1 MASLYDYAVPMFIL
15 VFLIICIMAFL
26 WVKQQRDNIQP
37 PVKHTPVY
45 SKPFKPADLTQL
57 YEVKEG
63 FQGVSGSVSGSGSGS
78 STQSRW
84 PSQFDLSPTQQA
96 LYGTWEPTPFDTYYN
111 AYEQAE
117 IDAVAT
123 QLLKFNDIS
132 PAPSAPPDFGSSLGA
147 FDSDTTRIPWD
158 NDNASYQ
165 QKDVVWGYVSEQAS
179 RSIFLK
185 TYVNQLAAASDS
197 FVPCSEDDPSNYCYK
212 SPLFDVSVYDPKVAT
227 VTKIGET
234 LVQAVGILPMM
245 YLSEVNFDMSNFT
258 EVRMAR
264 QKAIGGF
271 LDAAKSATSHALG
284 PVRTVLTKAG
294 NALGLG
300 VGARKV
306 LSKFKSISDKI
317 ATQFRATLRTTQA
330 ATAASRNII
339 MSTVSGAAAAGGV
352 ATAVTGGVAAP
363 AAVLLGWVAV
373 GVDLFFGVFGGIMMG
388 IEAIIDPM
396 MAALLNTGGVC
407 PANYQA
413 ITDLVPTPVLMAL
426 SAFIPLAPFLQS
438 FDPYVCWGKDSHGL
452 GNVRLRIPPKVPP
465 FMSDRTLSLV
475 YHAAWQTGSNP
486 AIPSPTSLS
495 FMLDPLPPGYV
506 WLEQSDLAN
515 SPNINEL
522 TQYAQ
527 KAAQVAQ
534 GSSINPVASLT
545 RGSGSTTLPSNI
557 AVKTCEDNTTPSTD
571 GKQCIKKQ
579 TQNGSTMPTLSPC
592 PPGTTDD
599 GYNCWNAKIDSN
611 CTGGKISY
619 TTTQTWN
626 DTTGYFQ
633 VTTTPLV
640 CNPDATSQCYYPC
653 AAGTTQSATDA
664 FTCFNG
670 AGMASRRQLAG
681 NPPCPAGTV
690 AVAGSITPAN
700 TNIAVNYKDR
710 LTCPATFPNRL
721 NTELLCFANCPSG
734 FIREGALCVGTTE
747 TYDRTYMFGTS
758 TMYREQ
764 KFNADLLKD
773 LSDVTIP
780 YCDFSKPYM
789 LDKMA
794 QFYYKNS
801 LQNPVINED
810 GTIQIQMIT
819 KFFGVIASSELSC
832 DVVCSIDFITYDPVT
847 GGNYSSYT
855 GCSYPDDE
863 TFQACAFCYRRF
875 YFIRTGAE
883 KYKDEFTVTGCTW
896 ADYTAPEAMVQSSD
910 TGTNPVA
917 SLPKKFDLF
926 RKDGSIIDYARF
938 NAAWSSGQIMA
949 QAGAGLMDAAIMIG
963 TGMLGAATGGAA
975 GGAIGKGII
984 SAGVKSSA
992 KTLVKDVVKESGE
1005 RFAAKEAAEVAANVA
1020 KGLAKEGP
1028 EEATAI
1034 ARAAGMAEKDA
1045 ATLVAQAQ
1053 KNLTSAQ
1060 ALETRGNILGGLVS
1074 GVGGGLFTSMYLDP
1088 LLQNTFA
1095 GALPPA
1101 DVDGAANTFITGKDM
1116 YNLQVATNNNWWT
1129 ANQGPIY
1136 ELAAGVIPNITF
1148 CDGAKIPV
1156 TYCTHKYVVRDMV
1169 NKYHNENERRHIKQ
1183 ILAIEPRGVDGCYYK
1198 WNEVDYAP
1206 ETNTEQIVMKEKEII
1221 LSHALADYAT
1231 CTFKPT
1237 SFTTNM
1243 DDPAYPV
1250 RSYVDPTTQ
1259 SLPVP
1264 RVIYPTRNTVYTSD
1278 LFARYVRVRPAL
1290 PGTMSGSG
1298 TGALYLAQISVFDV
1312 SGFNVSTQL
1321 PTYATSVAAEA
1332 GLADTV
1338 VNGTSAQGDMLS
1350 TVWKPATLSTSAEY
1364 WEVDLGKIVN
1374 ISEVMYFG
1382 GTFDDAVGCNQGVRI
1397 EFLYTN
1403 GATDTPILTS
1413 VLPIDDPVQLVT
1425 MFSSSY
1431 MTPTF
1436 PIAGPIK
1443 VPRPIAPG
1451 QVLGIEFG
1459 CMNRCEDKVVIDSL
1473 VKQYNDTSLNGNIIK
1488 VLRGI
1493 TPNSTTCEYDVEL
1506 VKTDVA
1512 AGSSSTAKNTVTRQ
1526 IVSMQIA
1533 PTAVKGFGGVFARY
1547 IKITPSGTPGTV
1559 LEFSKILIR
1568 NTVRGGNYTTAQHF
1582 LVSTGKNIN
1591 AFNTF
1596 FQLKEIY
1603 SSPVSTN
1610 PYDLSTMNFLMA
1622 PPDQY
1627 NYDYTTIDADSFP
1640 NVWRAADNQD
1650 GTFFEIDLLPPGA
1663 GSSTGGNYEIYD
1675 IVFIGCSDRTRGGLR
1690 GVKIELFPDR
1700 PGDQSNSTTAGI
1712 ATPTFTYYLPTD
1724 DIKQRILVE
1733 PPSKCQ
1739 FVLSQTDMLQ
1749 TPVFLQ
1755 DNSAAFSAVDTSGG
1769 VFSFSSVI
1777 DTVKSAWSSLTS
1789 ASASTMVAPIQANV
1803 QQSNKIVHQ
1812 MLDTMAASKT
1822 LLSSSSKCSDPG
1834 ILKLMMSAYNIQK
1847 GAPVD
1852 GEFNIT
1858 KQTMLRILKAGQS
1871 TPSTCDILFEN
1882 LEEAY
1887 DDYIDDITNKAN
1899 IIKSVKAARF
1909 KFNSLS
1915 ATQVV
1920 PDPTSIVYD
1929 ISANALGILSD
1940 SSALSPVYT
1949 GPTCAMD
1956 CGNPVQINI
1965 IASKLAS
1972 QTGPKNTATGVKRTK
1987 FINIQQTFQ
1996 NSPLSCE
2003 YKMSKNTSTLSKI
2016 TGTTVTTTPIDTYVK
2031 AIFALDADG
2040 CTPLLSSV
2048 KEYDPAV
2055 ITYSSDYSTAYLNGA
2070 EVTLPTLYGYDP
2082 TKLVSTR
2089 VDSTVKNIS

>member
-1 MASLYDYAVPMFIL
+1 
-15 VFLIICIMAFL
+15 MAFL

-45 SKPFKPADLTQL
+45 SKPFKPADLAQL

-63 FQGVSGSVSGSGSGS
+63 FQGVSGTSRGSGSGSGS
-78 STQSRW
+78 SAKSPW

-111 AYEQAE
+111 AYEEAE
-117 IDAVAT
+117 MYAAAT

-197 FVPCSEDDPSNYCYK
+197 FIPCSEADPSNYCYK
-212 SPLFDVSVYDPKVAT
+212 SPLFDVSVYDSKLAT
-227 VTKIGET
+227 LTKTGET
-234 LVQAVGILPMM
+234 VVQAVGMLPMM
-245 YLSEVNFDMSNFT
+245 YLSEVNFNMSNFT

-264 QKAIGGF
+264 QKAIGGL

-284 PVRTVLTKAG
+284 PVRTVSTKVG

-317 ATQFRATLRTTQA
+317 AAQFRTTLKTTQA
-330 ATAASRNII
+330 TTAASKNII
-339 MSTVSGAAAAGGV
+339 MTTVNAAAAAGGV
-352 ATAVTGGVAAP
+352 AAVVSSGTATP

-388 IEAIIDPM
+388 IEAIIEPM

-426 SAFIPLAPFLQS
+426 SAFIPLVPFLQM

-515 SPNINEL
+515 SPNVNEL
-522 TQYAQ
+522 TDYAQ
-527 KAAQVAQ
+527 KAAQAAQ
-534 GSSINPVASLT
+534 GSSINPVANLK
-545 RGSGSTTLPSNI
+545 RGSGSSTLPSNI
-557 AVKTCEDNTTPSTD
+557 AVKTCEDNTTPSAD
-571 GKQCIKKQ
+571 GKQCIKNQ
-579 TQNGSTMPTLSPC
+579 MQNGSTMPTLSPC
-592 PPGTTDD
+592 PTGKTDD
-599 GYNCWNAKIDSN
+599 GYNCWNAKIDTN

-653 AAGTTQSATDA
+653 PAGTTQSPTDPL
-664 FTCFNG
+664 TCFDG
-670 AGMASRRQLAG
+670 AGSLSRRQLAG
-681 NPPCPAGTV
+681 RPPCPAGAF
-690 AVAGSITPAN
+690 AVAGTITPAN

-710 LTCPATFPNRL
+710 LRCPATFPNRL
-721 NTELLCFANCPSG
+721 ETELLCFANCPSG
-734 FIREGALCVGTTE
+734 FIRKGALCVGTTE

-780 YCDFSKPYM
+780 YCDFSKTYM

-847 GGNYSSYT
+847 GGKYTSYT
-855 GCSYPDDE
+855 GCSYPDDD
-863 TFQACAFCYRRF
+863 TFEGCAFCYRRF
-875 YFIRTGAE
+875 YFIRTGTE

-917 SLPKKFDLF
+917 SLPKKFEVF
-926 RKDGSIIDYARF
+926 RKDGSIVDYARF

-949 QAGAGLMDAAIMIG
+949 QAGAGLMNAGITIG
-963 TGMLGAATGGAA
+963 AGMLGAVG
-975 GGAIGKGII
+975 GGAIGAAAGRAAVNSGIKA
-984 SAGVKSSA
+984 SANNIA
-992 KTLVKDVVKESGE
+992 RNVVKESGE
-1005 RFAAKEAAEVAANVA
+1005 KFAEKEAIELAANVA

-1028 EEATAI
+1028 EVATNM
-1034 ARAAGMAEKDA
+1034 ARAAGMSGKDA

-1053 KNLTSAQ
+1053 KDLATLAARES
-1060 ALETRGNILGGLVS
+1060 RGNIIGGLVS
-1074 GVGGGLFTSMYLDP
+1074 GVGGGLFTSLYLNP

-1136 ELAAGVIPNITF
+1136 ELAAGVIPTINF

-1156 TYCTHKYVVRDMV
+1156 SYCTHKYVVRDMV
-1169 NKYHNENERRHIKQ
+1169 NKYHNENQRSHIKQ

-1206 ETNTEQIVMKEKEII
+1206 ETNTEQIVMKEKEVI

-1237 SFTTNM
+1237 SFTTNIN
-1243 DDPAYPV
+1243 DPAYPV
-1250 RSYVDPTTQ
+1250 RSYVDPSTQ

-1290 PGTMSGSG
+1290 PGTTSGSG

-1321 PTYATSVAAEA
+1321 PTYGTSTAVDA
-1332 GLADTV
+1332 GPADTV

-1350 TVWKPATLSTSAEY
+1350 TVWKPATLSTSTEY

-1382 GTFDDAVGCNQGVRI
+1382 GTFDDAIGCNQGVRI

-1413 VLPIDDPVQLVT
+1413 VLPIDEPVQLVKL
-1425 MFSSSY
+1425 FSSSY

-1493 TPNSTTCEYDVEL
+1493 TPNSTTCEYDVHL
-1506 VKTDVA
+1506 VKTDVD

-1533 PTAVKGFGGVFARY
+1533 PTAVKGFGRVFARF

-1559 LEFSKILIR
+1559 LEFSKILVR

-1596 FQLKEIY
+1596 FELKEIY
-1603 SSPVSTN
+1603 SSPTSTN
-1610 PYDLSTMNFLMA
+1610 PYDLSTMGFLMA
-1622 PPDQY
+1622 PPDKY

-1640 NVWRAADNQD
+1640 NVWRASDNQD

-1663 GSSTGGNYEIYD
+1663 GVGTGGNYEIYD
-1675 IVFIGCSDRTRGGLR
+1675 IVFIGCSDRTLGGLR

-1700 PGDQSNSTTAGI
+1700 PGDESNSTTAGI

-1733 PPSKCQ
+1733 PPSKCE
-1739 FVLSQTDMLQ
+1739 FVLSQTDMLK

-1755 DNSAAFSAVDTSGG
+1755 DNSPAFSAVDTSGG
-1769 VFSFSSVI
+1769 VFSFSSI
-1777 DTVKSAWSSLTS
+1777 LDTVKSAWSSLAPVSPT
-1789 ASASTMVAPIQANV
+1789 AMVAPIQTNL

-1812 MLDTMAASKT
+1812 MLDTMAATKT

-1834 ILKLMMSAYNIQK
+1834 ILKLMMTAYNIQK

-1882 LEEAY
+1882 LEEGY
-1887 DDYIDDITNKAN
+1887 DDYIEDITNKAN

-2016 TGTTVTTTPIDTYVK
+2016 TGTTVTTTPVDTYVK
-2031 AIFALDADG
+2031 AVFTLHADG

-2055 ITYSSDYSTAYLNGA
+2055 ISYSSDYSRAYLNGA
-2070 EVTLPTLYGYDP
+2070 EVTLPSLYGYDP